1 MFSPNFLVAAMAI
14 QCLIAAVLYYFNG
27 KYPLAVMFA
36 GYTVANLGI
45 IWAAN
50 N

>member
-1 MFSPNFLVAAMAI
+1 MTANFLVAAMAI
-14 QCLIAAVLYYFNG
+14 QCAIAACIYAYQAQ
-27 KYPLAVMFA
+27 YPFALMFA

-50 N
+50 A